1 MFLRGN
7 GEWVMFEADFWNGD
21 SLSRA
26 IFFSSGTALIR
37 ESSRTASQ
45 HQCPRERSS
54 LCFSK
59 VSPSCVRWLYTFVMA
74 GGEKSIGKVLLQV
87 GFLSY
92 LDSRTNQT
100 QAVLLEKSG
109 PSITSRHGE
118 LLVGHRQVTG

>member
-1 MFLRGN
+1 MTIASHAPCL
-7 GEWVMFEADFWNGD
+7 
-21 SLSRA
+21 
-26 IFFSSGTALIR
+26 FSSGTALIP
-37 ESSRTASQ
+37 EFSRTASQ
-45 HQCPRERSS
+45 HQCTRERPS

-74 GGEKSIGKVLLQV
+74 GGGKSIAKALLQV

-109 PSITSRHGE
+109 PPFTSRRGE
-118 LLVGHRQVTG
+118 LLVGHRQVTD